1 MTGIR
6 ASAACVTT
14 ARLRRIAARF
24 LCDQQGFSL
33 IELTLVLAIL
43 GVVIGGMLPLLG
55 SWMERNTL
63 QTTRS
68 RMDAVDEALLLFLMR
83 QQRLPCPALPGAEGQ
98 PGGAEALTQTVPQGA
113 GGQAR
118 AVRCARTTGMIPYR
132 ALGLPQRLVLDG
144 WSRPFSYAV
153 MPELAQAAATSDFC
167 TPGRQPPSPQS
178 PSPQPPSPQSPRSA
192 TAKPSLDVRDE
203 TGLSV
208 APDLV
213 IAYVVV
219 SHGANGA
226 GAFVPQARGLREA
239 VPTAGPERLNS
250 DGDLNFVDYP
260 RSDQAAAPYD
270 DSVRWQTRDALVL
283 RATGAGCQKAGAPPP
298 ADDHD
303 KGHADAQK
311 TPEAQ
316 P

>member
-1 MTGIR
+1 MTGTR
-6 ASAACVTT
+6 ASAARVTT
-14 ARLRRIAARF
+14 AHLRRIAARF

-83 QQRLPCPALPGAEGQ
+83 QQRLPCPALPGAAGQ
-98 PGGAEALTQTVPQGA
+98 PGGAEALIQTVPQGA

-167 TPGRQPPSPQS
+167 TPDR
-178 PSPQPPSPQSPRSA
+178 QPPSPQSPRSA
-192 TAKPSLDVRDE
+192 TARPSLDVRDE